1 MKDSEKLSG
10 KDGALPGNEAK
21 KRALMAKHAQLF
33 KLAGYNRKRVHKKQM
48 LFHKSK
54 ARNRWVFGGNRT
66 GKTEC
71 GAVEAV
77 WFARGI
83 HPFRSIDKPTSGW
96 VVSLTGEVQRDVAQK
111 KVLSYLPRE
120 WIHSIVMKKGRR
132 DNPDGGIIDFILV
145 KSLHGGLSVI
155 GFKSCDQGRSV
166 FQGTSLDWVWF
177 DEEPPQDIY
186 QECRMRVLDKRGD
199 IWGTMTPLLGLTWVY
214 NDIYLNTDDPE
225 IWHQTMSWR
234 DNPYLDKEELA
245 LMERVLS
252 KEERRSRQYGE
263 FASKS
268 GLVYP
273 EFDQRINVIEPF
285 DVPKHWQSM
294 ISIDPGFVNPLSA
307 HWYAVDG
314 DGNIFVV
321 AEHFAAGKDCAWHS
335 QRIKEIS
342 RQLGWKTDSAGRY
355 AALID
360 SAALQRTLSG
370 MQSVAQLFLEEGIA
384 VNPKVDKN
392 VPSGI
397 QRVKQYLGQDADKPK
412 LYIFNTCTELIREF
426 KLYRYGQG
434 EEPIK
439 KDDHA
444 LDELRYFVAWRPMP
458 AVMPQGEKTEVQKDM
473 ERLISM
479 RRRKP
484 Y

>member
-1 MKDSEKLSG
+1 MSLTDKEK
-10 KDGALPGNEAK
+10 K
-21 KRALMAKHAQLF
+21 ALMARHRELF

-48 LFHKSK
+48 EFHRCS

-83 HPFRSIDKPTSGW
+83 HPYREIKGPTQGW

-111 KVLSYLPRE
+111 KVLSYLPKE

-132 DNPDGGIIDFILV
+132 DNPEGGIIDFILV
-145 KSLHGGLSVI
+145 RSVHGGLSMI

-177 DEEPPQDIY
+177 DEEPPLEIY
-186 QECRMRVLDKRGD
+186 EECRMRVLDRKGD
-199 IWGTMTPLLGLTWVY
+199 IWGTMTPLMGLTWVHEQ
-214 NDIYLNTDDPE
+214 IYLNTDDPE
-225 IWHQTMSWR
+225 VWHQTMSWQ
-234 DNPYLDKEELA
+234 DNPYLDKGELE

-252 KEERRSRQYGE
+252 KEQRRSRQYGE
-263 FASKS
+263 FASKN

-273 EFDQRINVIEPF
+273 EFDERVHVIEPF
-285 DVPKHWQSM
+285 DIPEHWQSC

-314 DGNIFVV
+314 DGNIYVV
-321 AEHFAAGKDCAWHS
+321 AEHFQSGKDCVWHS
-335 QRIKEIS
+335 ERIKQIS
-342 RQLGWKTDSAGRY
+342 RQLSWKRDSAGRY

-370 MQSVAQLFLEEGIA
+370 TRSVAQLFSEQGIA

-397 QRVKQYLGQDADKPK
+397 QLVKQYLTNDPDRPR
-412 LYIFNTCTELIREF
+412 LYIFNCCSELIREF
-426 KLYRYGQG
+426 KTYRYGSG

-444 LDELRYFVAWRPMP
+444 LDELRYFVASRPSG
-458 AVMPQGEKTEVQKDM
+458 AVLPKAAKNEVQKDL
-473 ERLISM
+473 ERLIYQ
-479 RRRKP
+479 RKRKRF
-484 Y
+484 

>member
-1 MKDSEKLSG
+1 MESTAKRSLST
-10 KDGALPGNEAK
+10 
-21 KRALMAKHAQLF
+21 LMVKHPQLF
-33 KLAGYNRKRVHKKQM
+33 KLAAYNRKKVHKKQM
-48 LFHKSK
+48 LFHKST

-83 HPFRSIDKPTSGW
+83 HPYRSIKGPTSGW

-111 KVLSYLPRE
+111 KVLSYLPPQ
-120 WIHSIVMKKGRR
+120 WIYSVVMKKGRR
-132 DNPDGGIIDFILV
+132 DNPEGGIIDFILV
-145 KSLHGGLSVI
+145 KSIHGGLSVI

-177 DEEPPQDIY
+177 DEEPPLDIY

-199 IWGTMTPLLGLTWVY
+199 IWGTMTPLMGLTWVY
-214 NDIYLNTDDPE
+214 DQIYLNGDDPE
-225 IWHQTMSWR
+225 IWHQTMSWK
-234 DNPYLDKEELA
+234 DNPFLDKQGIE
-245 LMERVLS
+245 LMEKVLS
-252 KEERRSRQYGE
+252 RDELRSRQHGE

-273 EFDQRINVIEPF
+273 EFDDRVHVIEPF
-285 DVPKHWQSM
+285 EIPQHWQST

-314 DGNIFVV
+314 DGNVFVI
-321 AEHFAAGKDCAWHS
+321 AEHFASGKDCLWHS

-342 RQLGWKTDSAGRY
+342 RQLNWKTDSAGRY

-370 MQSVAQLFLEEGIA
+370 EKSVVQLFLQEGIA

-392 VPSGI
+392 VPGGI
-397 QRVKQYLGQDADKPK
+397 QRVKQYLSDDPDRPK

-434 EEPIK
+434 EEPVK

-444 LDELRYFVAWRPMP
+444 LDELRYFIASRPLS
-458 AVMPQGEKTEVQKDM
+458 AVLPQQSKSILQKDI
-473 ERLISM
+473 ERLISA
-479 RRRKP
+479 RKRKR